1 VKYVKAEKFV
11 KNIKNRYKKIK
22 IVLIKSQKKMK
33 RYVDKN
39 RKSVNKYKGLS
50 NEVDEKSNKK
60 VNREIY

>member
-1 VKYVKAEKFV
+1 
-11 KNIKNRYKKIK
+11 
-22 IVLIKSQKKMK
+22 MK

>member
-1 VKYVKAEKFV
+1 MKYVKTEKFV
-11 KNIKNRYKKIK
+11 KNIKNRHKKIK
-22 IVLIKSQKKMK
+22 IVLIKSSKEMK

>member
-1 VKYVKAEKFV
+1 MKTEKFV
-11 KNIKNRYKKIK
+11 KNIKNRHKKIK
-22 IVLIKSQKKMK
+22 IVLIKSSKEMK